1 MPDSFCE
8 LDTGRGGEKDIFK
21 VSFRLI
27 ALPPMLTQCGRRSL
41 NILHIFFDP
50 CPKKCDARRRRRVVS
65 QALVM
70 LVAVSALVLLFLTGL
85 MARAGMRPVAM
96 IAARQYRA

>member
-1 MPDSFCE
+1 MS
-8 LDTGRGGEKDIFK
+8 LIQAGEERKIF
-21 VSFRLI
+21 SRFFRLI

-65 QALVM
+65 QVLVM
-70 LVAVSALVLLFLTGL
+70 LVAVSAPMLLFITGL
-85 MARAGMRPVAM
+85 IARAGMRPVAM